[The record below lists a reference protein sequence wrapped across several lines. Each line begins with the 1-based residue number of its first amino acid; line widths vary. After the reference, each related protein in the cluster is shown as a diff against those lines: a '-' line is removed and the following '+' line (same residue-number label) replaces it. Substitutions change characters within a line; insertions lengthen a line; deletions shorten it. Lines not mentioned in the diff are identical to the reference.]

1 MYLWECFLTVVIAG
15 AVGGFVNAFLSNN
28 GFVVPQ
34 KVVEGTSTI
43 LKPGVFGNVLVG
55 SVASLISWFMYGPVA
70 NTSIRS
76 LNQVEEI
83 KPFII
88 GFSILIGI
96 GGARWLS
103 SEVDKQLLRVAGQ
116 RLAKHIENPQ
126 LARAAEDLL
135 KSAPPGECVDGLR
148 SIGI

>member
-1 MYLWECFLTVVIAG
+1 
-15 AVGGFVNAFLSNN
+15 
-28 GFVVPQ
+28 
-34 KVVEGTSTI
+34 
-43 LKPGVFGNVLVG
+43 
-55 SVASLISWFMYGPVA
+55 
-70 NTSIRS
+70 